1 MGTFVDIQAPLGAQP
16 ENDDVRLYNGT
27 GSSIPLGGCVA
38 FDEQKT
44 SSDGFSTPTSSN
56 TVGFVTAVRAT
67 IAGDKSG
74 GGVVC
79 WALEEVPAGAVGR
92 FRVAGICQVR
102 LAADLAAN
110 TTRNLSITA
119 GATTMTATAITE
131 KCVAK
136 ALTATAVSTTP
147 PAIPL
152 CNAWV
157 DGRNG
162 FGGTVT

>member
-27 GSSIPLGGCVA
+27 GSTITLGGCVA
-38 FDEQKT
+38 FDETKT
-44 SSDGFSTPTSSN
+44 ASDGSSTPTSSN

-67 IAGDKSG
+67 ATADKSNG
-74 GGVVC
+74 AVVC
-79 WALEEVPAGAVGR
+79 WALEDVAAGAVGR

-102 LAADLAAN
+102 LAADLGAN
-110 TTRNLSITA
+110 TARNLSVTNA
-119 GATTMTATAITE
+119 ALTMTATALTE

-136 ALTATAVSTTP
+136 ALTATAVTVS
-147 PAIPL
+147 ASPL

>member
-27 GSSIPLGGCVA
+27 GATITLGGCVA
-38 FDEQKT
+38 FDETKT
-44 SSDGFSTPTSSN
+44 ASDGSSTPTSSN
-56 TVGFVTAVRAT
+56 TVGFVTAVRSTAAT
-67 IAGDKSG
+67 DKTTAGA
-74 GGVVC
+74 VVC
-79 WALEEVPAGAVGR
+79 WALEEVAAGAVGR

-102 LAADLAAN
+102 LGADLGAN
-110 TTRNLSITA
+110 TARNLSITA
-119 GATTMTATAITE
+119 GSLAMATTAAQE

-136 ALTATAVSTTP
+136 ALTATAIVFATN
-147 PAIPL
+147 PL

-162 FGGTVT
+162 FGGTVGT

>member
-27 GSSIPLGGCVA
+27 GATITLGGCVA
-38 FDEQKT
+38 FDETKT
-44 SSDGFSTPTSSN
+44 ASDGSSTPTSSN

-67 IAGDKSG
+67 VAADKSNG
-74 GGVVC
+74 AVVC
-79 WALEEVPAGAVGR
+79 WALEEVAAGAVGR

-102 LAADLAAN
+102 LAANLSAN
-110 TTRNLSITA
+110 TVRNLSVTDA
-119 GATTMTATAITE
+119 ALTMTATAPTE

-136 ALTATAVSTTP
+136 ALTATAIAFATN
-147 PAIPL
+147 PL

>member
-27 GSSIPLGGCVA
+27 GATITLGGCVA
-38 FDEQKT
+38 FDETKT
-44 SSDGFSTPTSSN
+44 ASDGSSTPTSSN
-56 TVGFVTAVRAT
+56 TVGFVTAVRGTVA
-67 IAGDKSG
+67 ADKSNG
-74 GGVVC
+74 AVVC
-79 WALEEVPAGAVGR
+79 WALEEVAAGAVGR

-102 LAADLAAN
+102 LASNLSAN
-110 TTRNLSITA
+110 TARNLSVTDA
-119 GATTMTATAITE
+119 ALTMTTTGLTE

-136 ALTATAVSTTP
+136 ALTATAVTVASS
-147 PAIPL
+147 PL